1 MPNNLFFSV
10 ELSEPEDRQEK
21 VNKAIQSLGNATPL
35 TELSWYVNSPLSAQD
50 AVKRI
55 SGLLTDSDVLV
66 VADTTNDESVWFNLS
81 ESKARR
87 VAQNWKM

>member
-1 MPNNLFFSV
+1 
-10 ELSEPEDRQEK
+10 
-21 VNKAIQSLGNATPL
+21 
-35 TELSWYVNSPLSAQD
+35 VNSPLSAQD